1 MPTSLES
8 KKKLVLIRPV
18 GDMYDPPEDFYKRNS
33 VFVSGGRLLDE
44 AVSVTE
50 KLMSNWTFNCKR
62 FTEVVN
68 VTRYLVPSTPGE
80 TPSVDLTQTI
90 TTEGFMAPSQILDP
104 YLNPV
109 YPTDDGLPK
118 VWHELISSP
127 NGLFLRDGANP
138 STPTHADMRGPRD
151 ITYEGDYTGGP
162 LMEGRYTPRLPFCYI
177 AGTPTTYLP
186 IDGVYD
192 RSSSGFEYGD
202 VWHSSSITDTVLE
215 ASGSRYLLGPGY
227 VYKRFDFDVR
237 TEITTHFALP

>member
-33 VFVSGGRLLDE
+33 FHVPGGRLLDE

-62 FTEVVN
+62 YTEVTN
-68 VTRYLVPSTPGE
+68 VVRYLVPSEPGE
-80 TPSVDLTQTI
+80 TPSVDTVQTV
-90 TTEGFMAPSQILDP
+90 TVEGFMAPNQILDP
-104 YLNPV
+104 SFNPV
-109 YPTDDGLPK
+109 YPSDDGLPK
-118 VWHELISSP
+118 VWHELISGP
-127 NGLFLRDGANP
+127 YGLFLRDGANP
-138 STPTHADMRGPRD
+138 STPTHADMRGSFD
-151 ITYEGDYTGGP
+151 VTCEGEYTEVP
-162 LMEGRYTPRLPFCYI
+162 ILQTLNIPRLPFCYI
-177 AGTPTTYLP
+177 AGIPTTYLP

-192 RSSSGFEYGD
+192 RSSSGFDYGD
-202 VWHSSSITDTVLE
+202 VWYSSSITDTVLE
-215 ASGSRYLLGPGY
+215 ASGSRYSLGPGY